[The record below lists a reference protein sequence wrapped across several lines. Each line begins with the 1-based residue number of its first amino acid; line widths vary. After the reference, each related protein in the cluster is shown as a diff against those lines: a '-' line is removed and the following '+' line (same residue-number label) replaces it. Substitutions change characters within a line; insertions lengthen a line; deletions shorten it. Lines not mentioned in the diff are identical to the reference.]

1 MSINSLSKSISFSN
15 SPAVRRTKKLPI
27 ALISQIVPEDLHEDI
42 KSTQM
47 FPKALPFK
55 EPIKKLPS
63 AMNKVIKLASR
74 QKLLNRTSFN
84 NSLKDLHLNSSLND
98 FDSIQNT
105 GIEHC
110 LIEKLKKEKDFS
122 RKFEILLSTTEKLS
136 SFDRNFFIFYKVASE
151 FFLEFR
157 EKVLLKDENLL
168 KIDELEKANK
178 ELRINLERSL
188 QEVCKLN
195 KQIDYFKVGI
205 EKIKEEN
212 STLRFRVKKQSLLLT
227 KLQKEGYPLE
237 EMYESMNIENK
248 KSKSMNKVAVKNQE
262 EIQRPNSIPNKPA
275 INIPKLHFQENEGKE
290 CYQEEFM
297 AKFNEF
303 SESWREEIIKNHHL
317 INK

>member
-15 SPAVRRTKKLPI
+15 SPAVRRTKKIPI
-27 ALISQIVPEDLHEDI
+27 ALISQIIPENLHDES
-42 KSTQM
+42 KPSQM
-47 FPKALPFK
+47 FSKALPFK

-74 QKLLNRTSFN
+74 QKLLNRASFN

-98 FDSIQNT
+98 FDSMQNT

-110 LIEKLKKEKDFS
+110 LVEKLKKEKDFS
-122 RKFEILLSTTEKLS
+122 RKFEILLSTSEKLS
-136 SFDRNFFIFYKVASE
+136 SFDRNFFIFYKVAGE

-178 ELRINLERSL
+178 ELRVNLERSL
-188 QEVCKLN
+188 HEVCKLN
-195 KQIDYFKVGI
+195 KQIDYLKVDM

-237 EMYESMNIENK
+237 EMYESMNNESKKARNINK
-248 KSKSMNKVAVKNQE
+248 IAAKNHE
-262 EIQRPNSIPNKPA
+262 EEQRPNSIPNKPA
-275 INIPKLHFQENEGKE
+275 MIIPKLHFQENEGKE